1 MASQAVSPA
10 SGRTSAERNRT
21 GLDTIRKSH
30 ERSQNF
36 GLSASMRPDYCVL
49 SAAELALKVGQNRI
63 LCTHALP
70 VMETLY
76 GQIVNTHS
84 MVVLTDAE
92 GLILHSLG
100 DDDFLRRAD
109 KVALRA
115 GAIWTEQ
122 QQGTNAIGTAIAEA
136 QATTIYGDQHFLR
149 ANQFLACSSVPILD
163 PYGKL
168 LGVLDVTGDCRSHH
182 QHTMA
187 LARMSAQM
195 IENHLFASTFTEA
208 LRIHFHSRVEFIGTL
223 MEGIAAFR
231 ADGTFLS
238 ANRSAQFQLGLPLAA
253 LRMQTLSSLFNESSA
268 TLINRCASGSLPQ
281 ETLSICLHNGVTV
294 FAHVDFRHASLVT
307 SGARELTAVPAS
319 DASPAQGGRPE
330 PKLSSL
336 RYLDTGDARMSSLIG
351 RLRKVIG
358 KDIPILV
365 DGETGTGKDVLAL
378 AIHRDSPRA
387 QGPFVALNCGSI
399 PETLI
404 EAELFGF
411 AEGAF
416 TGAAKRGSTGKIFQA
431 DGGTLFLDEIG
442 DMPFALQSRLL
453 RTLQARTVTPLGSSK
468 EVPVDFA
475 LICATHRNL
484 REMVASGAFRED
496 LYYRING
503 MLVTLPPLCERT
515 DLPLVVDKIL
525 RAERFA
531 GRRLSVAA
539 EVLAL
544 FARHPWPGNF
554 RQLTNVLRTAAAMLD
569 EHETIVGLAHLP
581 QDFVD
586 ETDDR
591 ARPAD
596 PIDPALAPC
605 VVDTPRG
612 ERTDVRLDEVTSSI
626 IAATLAHH
634 RGNISAAAR
643 ALGVSRSTLYRKIAS
658 LPGQGRHVDE
668 TR

>member
-1 MASQAVSPA
+1 MAIQTVSPA
-10 SGRTSAERNRT
+10 GGRASAERNRT

-30 ERSQNF
+30 ERSQTF

-49 SAAELALKVGQNRI
+49 TAAELALRVGQNRT

-115 GAIWTEQ
+115 GAVWTEQ
-122 QQGTNAIGTAIAEA
+122 QQGTNAIGTAIAEG
-136 QATTIYGDQHFLR
+136 QATTVYGDQHFLR

-168 LGVLDVTGDCRSHH
+168 LGVLDVTGDCRNHH

-195 IENHLFASTFTEA
+195 IENHLFASAFTEA
-208 LRIHFHSRVEFIGTL
+208 LRIHFHSRAEFIGTL

-268 TLINRCASGSLPQ
+268 ALISRSAGGPLAR
-281 ETLSICLHNGVTV
+281 ETLSLCLHSGVTV
-294 FAHVDFRHASLVT
+294 FAHVDFRHANLIT
-307 SGARELTAVPAS
+307 SGGRELTHVPAS
-319 DASPAQGGRPE
+319 EVSMPQGGRPE
-330 PKLSSL
+330 PRLSSL
-336 RYLDTGDARMSSLIG
+336 RYLDTGDARMSSLIE

-416 TGAAKRGSTGKIFQA
+416 TGAAKRGSAGKIFQA

-453 RTLQARTVTPLGSSK
+453 RALQARTVTPLGSSK

-475 LICATHRNL
+475 LVCATHRNL

-503 MLVTLPPLCERT
+503 MLVTLPPLRERT

-531 GRRLSVAA
+531 GHRLSVAA

-569 EHETIVGLAHLP
+569 DNETVVDLAHLP

-586 ETDDR
+586 GPDAFE
-591 ARPAD
+591 PAD
-596 PIDPALAPC
+596 PVIALPVVDPA
-605 VVDTPRG
+605 RG
-612 ERTDVRLDEVTSSI
+612 MPSDIRLDEVTWSTI
-626 IAATLAHH
+626 TAALAYH

-658 LPGQGRHVDE
+658 LAGQIRHSDK